1 MSQKR
6 VSSNYAVTE
15 FTGTPKLDSIGQK
28 KTIRLISLTGGTII
42 RGDDFLRGE
51 ARCLSHRFAPN
62 VFNLRQFERLKQR
75 ILIFFLLGI
84 RFLDRGG
91 SK

>member
-1 MSQKR
+1 MSQIR

-28 KTIRLISLTGGTII
+28 KNHSFNQFDRGTII

-51 ARCLSHRFAPN
+51 ARCLSHRLAHHTKL
-62 VFNLRQFERLKQR
+62 FNYALCAF
-75 ILIFFLLGI
+75 
-84 RFLDRGG
+84 
-91 SK
+91 